1 MKIVAI
7 VNQKGGVGKT
17 TTAVN
22 LATSVAQFAKN
33 VLLIDFDPQGNAT
46 SGLGIEKNSL
56 KKTVYDLILD
66 ESSFSEVIISTP
78 VDFLDLIP
86 ANLDLIGA
94 EIELVNLPAREY
106 KLKNA
111 LEKIPRVN
119 QPRFDSEA
127 RRALYDYIF
136 IDCPP
141 SLGLLTLNA
150 LTAAKSFL
158 IPLSCEYYALEGLT
172 HLLKTVNLVRD
183 NLNPDL
189 VLEGVLL
196 TMYDSRVKLSEQVKE
211 EVEKFFQDKVYQTI
225 IPRNVRLAEAPS
237 FGKPVLLYDP
247 NSKGAFAYLDLAKEI
262 LNTNLPR

>member
-1 MKIVAI
+1 MKIIAI

-22 LATSVAQFAKN
+22 LATSLAHFTKN

-46 SGLGIEKNSL
+46 SGLGIDKNNL
-56 KKTVYDLILD
+56 KKTVYNLILD
-66 ESSFSEVIISTP
+66 EVPLSEVIISTP

-94 EIELVNLPAREY
+94 EIELVNLLAREY
-106 KLKNA
+106 KLKNV
-111 LEKIPRVN
+111 LEKIIASGGN
-119 QPRFDSEA
+119 QPLAVSQP
-127 RRALYDYIF
+127 LYDYIF

-141 SLGLLTLNA
+141 SLGLLTVNA
-150 LTAAKSFL
+150 LTAVKSFL
-158 IPLSCEYYALEGLT
+158 IPLSCEYYPLEGLT
-172 HLLKTVNLVRD
+172 QLLKTVDLIRD

-189 VLEGVLL
+189 FLEGVLL
-196 TMYDSRVKLSEQVKE
+196 TKYDGRVKLSEQVKE
-211 EVEKFFQDKVYQTI
+211 EIKKFFQDKVYQTI

-237 FGKPVLLYDP
+237 YGKPALLYDA
-247 NSKGAFAYLDLAKEI
+247 NSKGAQAYLDLAKEI